1 MKKLTLLILILILP
15 NFLIFANEGMWIPL
29 LLKKYNIAD
38 MQKKGFKLTAD
49 DIYSINHSSLKDAVV
64 IFGRGCTGEVI
75 SDQGLVLTN
84 HHCGYSSIQSHS
96 SVEHDYLTDGFW
108 AYDKSQEL
116 TNQGLT
122 VTFLERIE
130 DVSASVLKNITD
142 ETSEVDRN
150 KIIDENIAKLKKEND
165 NNGKFKIEIKPFY
178 YGNEY
183 YMFVYKVYTDVRL
196 VGAPPSAI
204 GKFGGDTDNWM
215 WPRHTGDFSIFRI
228 YADKNNNPA
237 KYSKDNVPYKPK
249 KSLEISLNGIKKGD
263 FTMVMG
269 YPGRTSEYLTSNAVK
284 FISQVENP
292 QQIYLRKKRLDIMKK
307 YMDKS
312 TKVRIQYSAKYARV
326 SNYWKKWIGEDNGLK
341 RLNAIAKKQNLERKI
356 NNWMEFDQEKQKKY
370 GPILSQY
377 RELYKNYEPIK
388 LAKDYIFESA
398 LAIELVKFSRNLE
411 LLNNF
416 ENLNDSTKKA
426 LINKLKKSG
435 DSFYKNFYLPID
447 KEVFETVLPIYK
459 ENLNSKFHPKFFE
472 TITKK
477 YKGDFTKYANDIYK
491 KSFLTSQEK
500 YNNFLD
506 HFSNKK
512 LQKEPFYLIYK
523 DFKNIYSIN
532 IYSQVNDYHNKF
544 AVLNRKYI
552 KLLQDFKKD
561 KIFFPDANFTMRVA
575 YGNVDGYFPKD
586 GVEYKYYTTLSGI
599 IEKDNPDIYDYK
611 VPEKL
616 KELYKN
622 KDYGNYAQNDT
633 MHVCFIATNHTTGG
647 NSGSPVLNAYGQLI
661 GVNFDRNWEGTMSD
675 IMYDPDQC
683 RNIVL
688 DIRYVLFIVDKFA
701 GAKNLI
707 KELNIKS
714 DS

>member
-1 MKKLTLLILILILP
+1 MKKITLLFVL
-15 NFLIFANEGMWIPL
+15 FLMPYISLFADEGMWIPL

-64 IFGRGCTGEVI
+64 IFGGGCTGEVI

-96 SVEHDYLTDGFW
+96 SLEHDYLTDGFW
-108 AYDKSQEL
+108 AYKKSEEL
-116 TNQGLT
+116 TNPGLT

-130 DVSASVLKNITD
+130 DVTSKVLKDITD
-142 ETSEVDRN
+142 KTPEVDRE
-150 KIIDENIAKLKKEND
+150 KIIQEHIDKLLKEN
-165 NNGKFKIEIKPFY
+165 NNEGKFEVKIKPFY

-183 YMFVYKVYTDVRL
+183 YMFIYKVYKDIRL

-215 WPRHTGDFSIFRI
+215 WPRHTGDFSMFRI
-228 YADKNNNPA
+228 YADKNNEPA
-237 KYSKDNVPYKPK
+237 EYSKDNVPYKPK
-249 KSLEISLNGIKKGD
+249 KSLEISIKGIKKGD

-269 YPGRTSEYLTSNAVK
+269 YPGRTSEYLTSYAVK
-284 FISQVENP
+284 LISQVENP
-292 QQIYLRKKRLDIMKK
+292 QQIYLRKKRLEIMKR

-312 TKVRIQYSAKYARV
+312 PKIRIQYSAKYARV

-341 RLNAIAKKQNLERKI
+341 RLNAIKKKQELERSI

-370 GPILSQY
+370 GPILSNY
-377 RELYKNYEPIK
+377 KKLYTEYAPVK
-388 LAKDYIFESA
+388 LAKDYIFEAA
-398 LAIELVKFSRNLE
+398 LAVELVKFSRNLE
-411 LLNNF
+411 LL
-416 ENLNDSTKKA
+416 ENYDNLSDTEKKQIIER
-426 LINKLKKSG
+426 LRKSAKG
-435 DSFYKNFYLPID
+435 FYKDFYLPID
-447 KEVFETVLPIYK
+447 KEVFAALMPIYK
-459 ENLNSKFHPKFFE
+459 KNLDKKYQPAFFDVVE
-472 TITKK
+472 KK
-477 YKGDFTKYANDIYK
+477 YKGDFKKYADVIYS
-491 KSFLTSQEK
+491 KSFLTSEK
-500 YNNFLD
+500 KFNEFLD
-506 HFSNKK
+506 KFSNKK
-512 LQKEPFYLIYK
+512 MQSDPFFKIYK
-523 DFKNIYSIN
+523 DFKNIYSLN
-532 IYSQVNDYHNKF
+532 IYAQVNDFHNKF
-544 AVLNRKYI
+544 SVLNRKYI
-552 KLLQDFKKD
+552 KLLQEFKRD

-575 YGNVDGYFPKD
+575 YGNVKGYQPRD
-586 GVEYKYYTTLSGI
+586 AVEYNYYTTLDGI
-599 IEKDNPDIYDYK
+599 IAKDNPDIYDYK
-611 VPEKL
+611 VPAKL

-622 KDYGNYAQNDT
+622 KDYGQYAQNDT

-683 RNIVL
+683 RNITL

-707 KELNIKS
+707 SEMNIKR
-714 DS
+714 